1 MGQSHSHFILN
12 FEAVSLTDD
21 LIVLT
26 SSCNDN
32 SSHRNLTTWF
42 GEQPVQQEL
51 VFFLFFLTI
60 TNENN
65 KVMGCAGGAQHG
77 HALTNEREQNIGLRA
92 DRARGKIKTASEVY

>member
-1 MGQSHSHFILN
+1 MTTRRIEHL
-12 FEAVSLTDD
+12 A
-21 LIVLT
+21 
-26 SSCNDN
+26 
-32 SSHRNLTTWF
+32 TWF

-77 HALTNEREQNIGLRA
+77 HALTNEREQDIGP
-92 DRARGKIKTASEVY
+92 RGVKGVRQE